1 MLLEFDQLE
10 DQAVRTEINRVTAG
24 YKDKSEFFV
33 DKLAQGVAMIGRH
46 STRRTFGSATSR
58 ATSTP
63 I

>member
-1 MLLEFDQLE
+1 VLLEFDQLE

-46 STRRTFGSATSR
+46 STRRT
-58 ATSTP
+58 
-63 I
+63 